1 MALKIVQTYTQLGA
15 TAGVAATTAGIA
27 LKTGYI
33 RVSTASTG
41 AYLEI
46 GNNPVATVNSF
57 HMPTQSTEILKER
70 IARQKISGITTGTT
84 TTITFFENSGNPFLV
99 NDYVAIEGATTAGIN
114 TAHTQVLSVS
124 PSQIVINFNS
134 TSLVGVSVGSTAT
147 VARSVKISAMGTT
160 STSPISIAEVQITS
174 QA

>member
-1 MALKIVQTYTQLGA
+1 MALKIVQTYTQLAAAAGTA
-15 TAGVAATTAGIA
+15 TTTAGIA
-27 LKTGYI
+27 LKTGYV

-46 GNNPVATVNSF
+46 GNDPVSTVNSF

-84 TTITFFENSGNPFLV
+84 TTITFFENAGNPFLV
-99 NDYVAIEGATTAGIN
+99 SDYVAIEGATTAGIN
-114 TAHTQVLSVS
+114 TTHTKVLSVS

-134 TSLVGVSVGSTAT
+134 TSLVGVSVGSTAV
-147 VARSVKISAMGTT
+147 VARSIKISAMGTT

>member
-15 TAGVAATTAGIA
+15 AAGTATTTAGIA

-70 IARQKISGITTGTT
+70 IARQKIAGITTGTT
-84 TTITFFENSGNPFLV
+84 TVISFFENAGNPFLV
-99 NDYVAIEGATTAGIN
+99 NDYVAIEGASTAGIN
-114 TAHTQVLSVS
+114 TTHTQVLSVS

-134 TSLVGVSVGSTAT
+134 TSLVGVSVGSTAI
-147 VARSVKISAMGTT
+147 VARSIKISAMGTNA
-160 STSPISIAEVQITS
+160 TSPISIAEVQISS

>member
-1 MALKIVQTYTQLGA
+1 MALKIVQTYTQLA
-15 TAGVAATTAGIA
+15 AAAGTATTTSGIA

-33 RVSTASTG
+33 RVSTASTA

-46 GNNPVATVNSF
+46 GNDPVATVNSF

-70 IARQKISGITTGTT
+70 IARQKIAGITTGTT
-84 TTITFFENSGNPFLV
+84 TVISFFENAGNPFLV

-114 TAHTQVLSVS
+114 TTHTKVLSS
-124 PSQIVINFNS
+124 NASQIVINFNS
-134 TSLVGVSVGSTAT
+134 TSLTNVSVGSTAI
-147 VARSVKISAMGTT
+147 VARSVKISAVGTVAT
-160 STSPISIAEVQITS
+160 APISIAEVQISS

>member
-15 TAGVAATTAGIA
+15 TAGTATTTAGIA

-70 IARQKISGITTGTT
+70 IARQKIAGITTGTT
-84 TTITFFENSGNPFLV
+84 TVISFFENAGNPFLV

-114 TAHTQVLSVS
+114 TTHTQVLSVS

-147 VARSVKISAMGTT
+147 VVRSVKISAMGTT
-160 STSPISIAEVQITS
+160 STSPISIAEVQISS